1 MAENGE
7 VSTNTSGFSP
17 VTQSLMGEGRIA
29 GFSVKLENFDGPFD
43 LLLQLISRHKM
54 EITEVALATVTDEF
68 IAHIRALEE
77 TDEGWKLDQATEFL
91 VVAATLL
98 DLKAAR
104 LLPSGEVDDEEDL
117 ALLEARDLLFA
128 RLLQYRAFKEIASI
142 IADRIDIQEKSFPRS
157 VSLEPHLAALL
168 PEVMIGVTPERFAAV
183 ANRVLAPKVL
193 PKLSTEHLHMAM
205 VSVAAE
211 SRNVV
216 ALLRRNRTMTFRALV
231 ADAESTLVVVARF
244 LSLLELYKD
253 GQIRFEQVIALGELQ
268 VSWVGRQE
276 GEITVSDEFDRA
288 PSLSE
293 DGGNGEEGSER

>member
-216 ALLRRNRTMTFRALV
+216 TLLRRNRTMTFRALV

-293 DGGNGEEGSER
+293 DGVNGEEGSER